1 MSGRAHHRTEDDT
14 VLAAGCVL
22 WRRAAEGGGV
32 ELAIVYRPKWDD
44 WSHPKGK
51 LKRGETAR
59 EAAVREVLE
68 ETGMTCDPGSEL
80 PTTRYVTE
88 GRPKE
93 VRYWAAE
100 ATGGSFS
107 PNREV
112 TAVRWM
118 PPADA
123 REQLTWE
130 RDKWLVTALLGTE
143 RLPGTVRPENR
154 RPSSSPNSAPEAGK
168 PEREQSAE

>member
-1 MSGRAHHRTEDDT
+1 MSGAEEHRVREGTI
-14 VLAAGCVL
+14 LAAGCVL
-22 WRRAAEGGGV
+22 WRRAPGGGGV

-68 ETGMTCDPGSEL
+68 ETGMACDLGSEL

-100 ATGGSFS
+100 ATSGSFT

-118 PPADA
+118 SPTDA
-123 REQLTWE
+123 LEQLTQE
-130 RDKWLVTALLGTE
+130 RDKWLVTVLLGTE
-143 RLPGTVRPENR
+143 RLPGTSR
-154 RPSSSPNSAPEAGK
+154 
-168 PEREQSAE
+168 